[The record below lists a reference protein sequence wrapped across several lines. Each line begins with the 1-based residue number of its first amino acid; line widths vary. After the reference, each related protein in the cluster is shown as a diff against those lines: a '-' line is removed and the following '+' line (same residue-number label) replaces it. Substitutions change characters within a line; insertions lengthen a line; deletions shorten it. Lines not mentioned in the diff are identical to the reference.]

1 MHLEE
6 LIKTTP
12 LKDITTIIINPITNS
27 NLSDGV
33 IPILEVDNDFN
44 ESLIPLLTSVFE
56 KAPQYYKVKRYIG
69 NDTITIMKHNLSQ
82 SYIATHESSNQDV
95 VNELGYVS
103 FLKDI
108 MNNRFVNANKIVT
121 SRRILINMLI
131 KNDNL
136 IRLYKDEVVQDVNFV
151 DDIILE
157 EENLVISWI
166 WNYGSFE
173 IVLLDD
179 KKCKIEMKLNII
191 EDNKV
196 IASRR
201 DDMNKM
207 LNIFD
212 KIKCVLNL
220 ESLESLE
227 NEYITN

>member
-6 LIKTTP
+6 LITKNS

-69 NDTITIMKHNLSQ
+69 NDIITIIKHNLSQ
-82 SYIATHESSNQDV
+82 SYIATYECGNQDA

-157 EENLVISWI
+157 EENLVISWV

-220 ESLESLE
+220 ESLE
-227 NEYITN
+227 NEYIAN

>member
-82 SYIATHESSNQDV
+82 SYIATHETSNQDV

-136 IRLYKDEVVQDVNFV
+136 VRLYKDEVVQDVNFV

-157 EENLVISWI
+157 EENLVISWV

>member
-6 LIKTTP
+6 LITTTS

-33 IPILEVDNDFN
+33 IPILEVDNNFN

-69 NDTITIMKHNLSQ
+69 NDIITIIKHNLSQ
-82 SYIATHESSNQDV
+82 SYIATHECSNQDA

-108 MNNRFVNANKIVT
+108 MKNRFINASNITT
-121 SRRILINMLI
+121 SRRSLVNMFV
-131 KNDNL
+131 KNENL
-136 IRLYKDEVVQDVNFV
+136 VRLYKDEIVQDVNFM

-157 EENLVISWI
+157 EENLVISWV
-166 WNYGSFE
+166 WDYASFE
-173 IVLLDD
+173 IILLDN

-201 DDMNKM
+201 VDMNKM

-212 KIKCVLNL
+212 KIKCVLNID
-220 ESLESLE
+220 SLE
-227 NEYITN
+227 NEYIAN

>member
-82 SYIATHESSNQDV
+82 SYLATHECSNQDA

-157 EENLVISWI
+157 EENLVISWV

-220 ESLESLE
+220 ESLE
-227 NEYITN
+227 NEYIAN

>member
-1 MHLEE
+1 MHLED

-12 LKDITTIIINPITNS
+12 LKDINTIIINPITNS
-27 NLSDGV
+27 NITDGLL
-33 IPILEVDNDFN
+33 PILETDNDFN

-56 KAPQYYKVKRYIG
+56 KPPHYYKVKRYTG
-69 NDTITIMKHNLSQ
+69 NDIITLVKHNLSQ
-82 SYIATHESSNQDV
+82 LYIATHDCVQDCV
-95 VNELGYVS
+95 QDNLNELGYVS

-121 SRRILINMLI
+121 SRRTLVNMLV
-131 KNDNL
+131 KNDNFVRMYNE
-136 IRLYKDEVVQDVNFV
+136 IVVHDVNFV

-157 EENLVISWI
+157 EENIVVSWS
-166 WNYGSFE
+166 WYFGSFE
-173 IVLLDD
+173 IILLDN

-201 DDMNKM
+201 DDINKL

-212 KIKCVLNL
+212 KLKSVLNID
-220 ESLESLE
+220 SLE
-227 NEYITN
+227 NEYIPN